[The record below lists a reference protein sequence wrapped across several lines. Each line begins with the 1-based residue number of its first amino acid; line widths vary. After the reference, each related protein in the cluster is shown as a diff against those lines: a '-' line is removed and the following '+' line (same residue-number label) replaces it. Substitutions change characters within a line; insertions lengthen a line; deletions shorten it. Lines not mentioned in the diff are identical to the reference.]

1 MLTVVHQ
8 HRNMARPFFARER
21 ISDFDVIEKHCAH
34 TLSILSS
41 LAASNEACDAQDL
54 YGRFILDS
62 ASEFL
67 FGKDMETLSA
77 SLPVPGETAMGPKGS
92 ATEDTWGSFT
102 RAFDM
107 AQLNITNRGRI
118 GSMWPLFELF
128 KDQNEEHCTVVKQ
141 WLDPLVE
148 QVLENKRIM
157 RKAGITSSIAE
168 KNFLQHL
175 TDSTDGQFFFLGNIY
190 FPYSPKL

>member
-1 MLTVVHQ
+1 M
-8 HRNMARPFFARER
+8 
-21 ISDFDVIEKHCAH
+21 
-34 TLSILSS
+34 
-41 LAASNEACDAQDL
+41 ACDAQDL
-54 YGRFILDS
+54 YGRFTLDA

-67 FGKDMETLSA
+67 FGKNMDTLSA

-92 ATEDTWGSFT
+92 AAEDSWGSFAQ
-102 RAFDM
+102 AFDM
-107 AQLNITNRGRI
+107 AQVNITNRGRI

-128 KDQNEEHCTVVKQ
+128 KDKNEEHCTVVKQ

-157 RKAGITSSIAE
+157 KKAGISSSIAE

-175 TDSTDGQFFFLGNIY
+175 TDSTDGQFLFLGKNY
-190 FPYSPKL
+190 SPYSHNLDPVLIRDQLLSILLASRDTVCFIQWSTISKLISHRPLAL